1 MTSSRTHFGFGAKIL
16 SLVLASC
23 LTLALVTSLLA
34 LKENL
39 DIFNSFVES
48 YRKALYSDF
57 DNQARNQVEAAA
69 SMLQRIYERHQKGEL
84 SLDEAKQQGADL
96 LRNLRYGK
104 DGYFWADLPD
114 GVNVVNMG
122 KETEGKSRWN
132 LQDATGKYLAQE
144 NIKHGMQPGG
154 GFTDYKYPKPGD
166 PNKPL
171 PKRSYTLHFQPFNW
185 VIGTGN
191 YVDDLEE
198 MISRAT
204 DYNRKH
210 LIEGVYLIVG
220 ATITLLIII
229 AVISLITTK
238 RLIGRL
244 GTEPEQLEE
253 IAKLVADGDL
263 TVRFDQAT
271 GGVYGAMKTMVE
283 NLRQI
288 MDMVNRSA
296 QEVSAASVELH
307 ANAQNTADGSHE
319 VVSQA
324 ETVAT
329 ASEEMS
335 ATSSDIANNCHHAAE
350 SSSHASQTA
359 QNGAVIVRNTVEGM
373 NRIADKVRS
382 SAGVVEQLGTR
393 SDQIGAIVA
402 TIEDIAD
409 QTNLL
414 ALNAAI
420 EAARAGEQGRGF
432 AVVADEVR
440 ALAERTTKATREIG
454 EMIKSIQ
461 GETRLAVSAMVE
473 GVNEVERG
481 TTEAARSGQA
491 LEEIL
496 SQINEVTGQI
506 NQIAT
511 AAEEQTATT
520 REISSNI
527 HQISDTVQQSAH
539 SSNEISI
546 ASSQLSKL
554 SVELQEMVKRFRL

>member
-1 MTSSRTHFGFGAKIL
+1 MTSSRIQLGFGAKIL
-16 SLVLASC
+16 ALVLASC
-23 LTLALVTSLLA
+23 ITLAAVTSLLA
-34 LKENL
+34 LRENL
-39 DIFNSFVES
+39 DVFNNFVDS
-48 YRKALYSDF
+48 YRKTLYRDF
-57 DNQARNQVEAAA
+57 DTQARNQVEAAV
-69 SMLQRIYERHQKGEL
+69 SMLQRIFERHQQGEFT
-84 SLDEAKQQGADL
+84 LDEAKKQGADL
-96 LRNLRYGK
+96 LRSLKFGK
-104 DGYFWADLPD
+104 DGYLWADTTD
-114 GVNVVNMG
+114 GVNVVFLG
-122 KETEGKSRWN
+122 KDTEGKNRFDM
-132 LQDATGKYLAQE
+132 QDANGKYLIRE
-144 NIKHGMQPGG
+144 IIKNGMQPGG
-154 GFTDYKYPKPGD
+154 GFTDYQFPKPGD
-166 PNKPL
+166 STPL
-171 PKRSYTLHFQPFNW
+171 PKRSYSLQFQPFGW

-191 YVDDLEE
+191 YVDDLEA
-198 MISRAT
+198 IIRNAS
-204 DYNRKH
+204 DDNRKH

-220 ATITLLIII
+220 ATVTLLIII
-229 AVISLITTK
+229 GVISILVTK

-263 TVRFDQAT
+263 TVRFDKAN

-324 ETVAT
+324 GTVAT

-335 ATSSDIANNCHHAAE
+335 ATSSDIANSCHHAAE

-359 QNGAVIVRNTVEGM
+359 QAGAVIVRNTVEGM

-461 GETRLAVSAMVE
+461 GETRLAVSAMVD

-481 TTEAARSGQA
+481 TSEAARSGQA

-527 HQISDTVQQSAH
+527 HQISDTVQRSAH

-554 SVELQEMVKRFRL
+554 SVELQEMVRRFRL

>member
-1 MTSSRTHFGFGAKIL
+1 MTSSRTQFGFGAKIL
-16 SLVLASC
+16 ALVLASC
-23 LTLALVTSLLA
+23 ITLAVVTSLLA
-34 LKENL
+34 MKENL
-39 DIFNSFVES
+39 DVFNNFVDS
-48 YRKALYSDF
+48 YRKTLYSDF
-57 DNQARNQVEAAA
+57 DTQAKSQVEAAV
-69 SMLQRIYERHQKGEL
+69 SMLQRIFERHQKGEF
-84 SLDEAKQQGADL
+84 SLDEAKRQGADL
-96 LRNLRYGK
+96 LRNMKFGK
-104 DGYFWADLPD
+104 DGYLWADTTE
-114 GVNVVNMG
+114 GVNVAMLG
-122 KETEGKSRWN
+122 KEIEGKNRYN
-132 LQDATGKYLAQE
+132 LQDAKGTYLVQE
-144 NIKHGMQPGG
+144 IIRNGMQPGG
-154 GFTDYKYPKPGD
+154 GYTNYWFPRPGAPKPF
-166 PNKPL
+166 
-171 PKRSYTLHFQPFNW
+171 PKRSYSLQFQPFGW

-191 YVDDLEE
+191 YVDDLEA
-198 MISRAT
+198 IIKKAS
-204 DYNRKH
+204 DDNRRH

-220 ATITLLIII
+220 ATITLLIVI
-229 AVISLITTK
+229 AIISLVTTK

-253 IAKLVADGDL
+253 IAKLVAEGDL
-263 TVRFDQAT
+263 TVRFDKAN
-271 GGVYGAMKTMVE
+271 GGVYGAMKAMVE

-288 MDMVNRSA
+288 MDMVNKSA
-296 QEVSAASVELH
+296 HEVSAASVELH

-350 SSSHASQTA
+350 SSSNASQAA

-461 GETRLAVSAMVE
+461 GETRLAVSAMEE

-481 TTEAARSGQA
+481 TSEAARSGQA

-520 REISSNI
+520 REISNNI

-539 SSNEISI
+539 SSNEISL

>member
-1 MTSSRTHFGFGAKIL
+1 MTSSRTQFGFGAKIL
-16 SLVLASC
+16 ALVLASC
-23 LTLALVTSLLA
+23 ITLAVVTSLLA
-34 LKENL
+34 MKENL
-39 DIFNSFVES
+39 DVFNSFVDS
-48 YRKALYSDF
+48 YRKTLYSDF
-57 DNQARNQVEAAA
+57 DTQARSQVEAAV
-69 SMLQRIYERHQKGEL
+69 SMLQRIFERHQKGEF
-84 SLDEAKQQGADL
+84 SLDEAKRQGADL
-96 LRNLRYGK
+96 LRNMKFGK
-104 DGYFWADLPD
+104 DGYFWADTTE
-114 GVNVVNMG
+114 GVNVAMMG
-122 KETEGKSRWN
+122 KEIEGKNRYN
-132 LQDATGKYLAQE
+132 LQDAKGKYFIQE
-144 NIKHGMQPGG
+144 IIRNGMKPGG
-154 GFTDYKYPKPGD
+154 DFTDYWFPRPGD
-166 PNKPL
+166 PKPF
-171 PKRSYTLHFQPFNW
+171 PKRSYSLQFQPFGW

-191 YVDDLEE
+191 YVDDLEA
-198 MISRAT
+198 IIKKAS
-204 DYNRKH
+204 DDNRRH

-220 ATITLLIII
+220 ATITLLIVI
-229 AVISLITTK
+229 AVISLVTTK

-253 IAKLVADGDL
+253 IAKLVAEGDL
-263 TVRFDQAT
+263 TVRFDKAN

-288 MDMVNRSA
+288 MDMVNKSA

-350 SSSHASQTA
+350 SSSHASQAA

-461 GETRLAVSAMVE
+461 GETKLAVSAMVE

-481 TTEAARSGQA
+481 TSEAARSGQA

-520 REISSNI
+520 REISNNI

-539 SSNEISI
+539 SSNEISL

>member
-1 MTSSRTHFGFGAKIL
+1 MKTPRRRIGFGTKIL
-16 SLVLASC
+16 TLVLASC
-23 LTLALVTSLLA
+23 VTLALVTSLLA
-34 LKENL
+34 FRENL
-39 DIFNSFVES
+39 VVFDNFIGS
-48 YRKALYSDF
+48 YRQSLFSDF
-57 DNQARNQVEAAA
+57 DTQAKSQVEAAV
-69 SMLQRIYERHQKGEL
+69 SMLQRLYERSQKGEI
-84 SLDEAKQQGADL
+84 SLDEAKKEGADL
-96 LRNLRYGK
+96 LRNMKFGK
-104 DGYFWADLPD
+104 DGYLWADTTE
-114 GVNVVNMG
+114 GVNVVMLG
-122 KETEGKSRWN
+122 KPVEGTNRFDI
-132 LQDATGKYLAQE
+132 QDAKGTYLIRE
-144 NIKHGMQPGG
+144 IIKNGMQPGG
-154 GFTDYKYPKPGD
+154 GFTDYWFPKPGD
-166 PNKPL
+166 PKPF
-171 PKRSYTLHFQPFNW
+171 PKRSYSLHFQPFGW

-191 YVDDLEE
+191 YVDDLEA
-198 MISRAT
+198 MIKKAS
-204 DYNRKH
+204 DDNKKH
-210 LIEGVYLIVG
+210 IKSGVFQIVG
-220 ATITLLIII
+220 STIALLIII
-229 AVISLITTK
+229 AVISILTTR
-238 RLIGRL
+238 RLIRHI

-263 TVRFDQAT
+263 TVRFDT
-271 GGVYGAMKTMVE
+271 SNGGVYGAMKTMVE

-296 QEVSAASVELH
+296 QEVSASSVELH
-307 ANAQNTADGSHE
+307 ANAQHTADGSHE

-324 ETVAT
+324 DTVAT
-329 ASEEMS
+329 ASEEMA

-350 SSSHASQTA
+350 SSNHASRTA
-359 QNGAVIVRNTVEGM
+359 QAGAAIVKNTVEGM
-373 NRIADKVRS
+373 NRIANKVRS
-382 SAGVVEQLGTR
+382 SASVVEQLGTR

-481 TTEAARSGQA
+481 TSEAAKSGQA

-520 REISSNI
+520 REISNNI
-527 HQISDTVQQSAH
+527 QQISDTVQMSAH
-539 SSNEISI
+539 SSQEISL

-554 SVELQEMVKRFRL
+554 SVELQEMVRRFRL

>member
-1 MTSSRTHFGFGAKIL
+1 MTSSRTQFGFGAKIL
-16 SLVLASC
+16 ALVLASC
-23 LTLALVTSLLA
+23 ITLAVVTSLLA
-34 LKENL
+34 MKENL
-39 DIFNSFVES
+39 DVFNSFVDS
-48 YRKALYSDF
+48 YRKTLYSDF
-57 DNQARNQVEAAA
+57 DTQARSQVEAAV
-69 SMLQRIYERHQKGEL
+69 SMLQRIFERHQKGEF
-84 SLDEAKQQGADL
+84 SLDEAKRQGADL
-96 LRNLRYGK
+96 LRNMKFGK
-104 DGYFWADLPD
+104 DGYFWADTTE
-114 GVNVVNMG
+114 GVNVAMMG
-122 KETEGKSRWN
+122 KEIEGKNRYN
-132 LQDATGKYLAQE
+132 LQDAKGKYFIQE
-144 NIKHGMQPGG
+144 IIRNGMKPGG
-154 GFTDYKYPKPGD
+154 DFTDYWFPRPGD
-166 PNKPL
+166 PKPF
-171 PKRSYTLHFQPFNW
+171 PKRSYSLQFQPFGW

-191 YVDDLEE
+191 YVDDLEA
-198 MISRAT
+198 IIKKAS
-204 DYNRKH
+204 DDNRRH

-220 ATITLLIII
+220 ATITLLIVI
-229 AVISLITTK
+229 AVISLVTTK

-253 IAKLVADGDL
+253 IAKLVAEGDL
-263 TVRFDQAT
+263 TVRFDKAN

-288 MDMVNRSA
+288 MDMVNKSA

-350 SSSHASQTA
+350 SSSHASQAA

-461 GETRLAVSAMVE
+461 GETKLAVSAMVE
-473 GVNEVERG
+473 GVN
-481 TTEAARSGQA
+481 
-491 LEEIL
+491 
-496 SQINEVTGQI
+496 
-506 NQIAT
+506 
-511 AAEEQTATT
+511 
-520 REISSNI
+520 
-527 HQISDTVQQSAH
+527 
-539 SSNEISI
+539 
-546 ASSQLSKL
+546 
-554 SVELQEMVKRFRL
+554 